1 MCRSFGFSAVDIL
14 KRRADSLCG
23 GAFEGFL
30 ELDLSDA
37 EKQTVKKVH
46 LEAVKN
52 AKVFNALQFYI
63 YMSFSFFLYH
73 IALRF

>member
-1 MCRSFGFSAVDIL
+1 MDIL

-63 YMSFSFFLYH
+63 YIYMSFSFFLYH